1 MSSKIIVTVLGK
13 DQSGIVAK
21 VSSVLA
27 DNSCNIEDIS
37 QTLMNDIFSMVML
50 IAVDEEKLTLG
61 DLKKLLVDLGEKL
74 GLQITVQH
82 EDVFKFMHRV

>member
-1 MSSKIIVTVLGK
+1 MSSKVIVTVLGK

-21 VSSVLA
+21 VSGVLA

-50 IAVDEEKLTLG
+50 IVVDEERLTLG

>member
-74 GLQITVQH
+74 GLQITAQH

>member
-50 IAVDEEKLTLG
+50 IAVDEERLTLG